1 VLAAAL
7 VASGVAI
14 TLTDIHGRD
23 QVTENVHALGVDRHR
38 LVVAQQGLVTKE
50 SETQAAYNEVQSVES
65 STATNQAG
73 VTSANASTAAADVG
87 IFVDGTS
94 LPTLNTCLTGV
105 FQVLDQIDVGQAGSA
120 VSELVNLSPVCSL
133 VSP

>member
-1 VLAAAL
+1 M
-7 VASGVAI
+7 AI
-14 TLTDIHGRD
+14 TVTDLHGRH
-23 QVTENVHALGVDRHR
+23 QVTENTRALGVDRHR
-38 LVVAQQGLVTKE
+38 FAVAHQELVAKE
-50 SETQAAYNEVQSVES
+50 SETQAGYDEVQSVES

-73 VTSANASTAAADVG
+73 VTSANASTATADAG
-87 IFVDGTS
+87 IFFDGTS

-105 FQVLDQIDVGQAGSA
+105 FQVLDQIDVGQVGSA